1 MRNTSLRLDPSRRL
15 EIVERACTK
24 MKTSGHTD
32 EFIRQAVEQGVR
44 SFDNRVKRSLLDQD
58 NPGYQPLFPKA
69 GWRRNLRAKA
79 KAMKRATWFR
89 GMEKESGE
97 AWNPLPPSRT
107 NGRIKKRKVFRKA
120 GNKPGTQAPNA
131 TVVFVPSTR
140 GSTLVR
146 SL

>member
-1 MRNTSLRLDPSRRL
+1 MDPSRRL

-44 SFDNRVKRSLLDQD
+44 SFDNRVKRSLIDQD

-107 NGRIKKRKVFRKA
+107 NGRIKKRKV
-120 GNKPGTQAPNA
+120 PGGWRQHP
-131 TVVFVPSTR
+131 
-140 GSTLVR
+140 G
-146 SL
+146 